1 MHFINNIRKILFPFY
16 KEKNI
21 REILKILNAERKNE
35 AMLVG
40 GCVRNFLNNE
50 KIGDI
55 DIATIFTPDEIIKKF
70 SKKDFKIIK
79 SGIDHGTIT
88 LSNEGKNF
96 EITTL
101 REDVVTDGRHA
112 KVSFTKDWKKDSERR
127 DFTINSIYLDQ
138 NGKIYDPQNGVQNLK
153 DKVVK
158 FIGDPQKRIEEDY
171 LRILRFLRFSI
182 QYHDFSK
189 DDQTFKIIKRNI
201 NGIIKLSKE
210 RILSELMKIINLNN
224 IIDFISK
231 REFYEIFKIIFPEL
245 KYLDRLK
252 YIKKNDYKKFIQ
264 SEKNLTLA
272 LAMVDNTD
280 NHIYFSHKYKIS
292 NNLKEYLNFFHEY
305 FYETKKNKK
314 FFKEEIKK
322 NIFYHGKN
330 KILSLAKFYFISNS
344 KKNYQELDDILNK
357 IHSTNIPIFPITG
370 NYLIEQGIKSG
381 KRIGEVLKKIEKKWV
396 ENDFKLKEE
405 DLKNLI
411 NKYN

>member
-1 MHFINNIRKILFPFY
+1 MI
-16 KEKNI
+16 
-21 REILKILNAERKNE
+21 
-35 AMLVG
+35 
-40 GCVRNFLNNE
+40 
-50 KIGDI
+50 
-55 DIATIFTPDEIIKKF
+55 
-70 SKKDFKIIK
+70 
-79 SGIDHGTIT
+79 
-88 LSNEGKNF
+88 
-96 EITTL
+96 
-101 REDVVTDGRHA
+101 
-112 KVSFTKDWKKDSERR
+112 
-127 DFTINSIYLDQ
+127 
-138 NGKIYDPQNGVQNLK
+138 
-153 DKVVK
+153 
-158 FIGDPQKRIEEDY
+158 
-171 LRILRFLRFSI
+171 
-182 QYHDFSK
+182 
-189 DDQTFKIIKRNI
+189 
-201 NGIIKLSKE
+201 
-210 RILSELMKIINLNN
+210 
-224 IIDFISK
+224 
-231 REFYEIFKIIFPEL
+231 
-245 KYLDRLK
+245 
-252 YIKKNDYKKFIQ
+252 
-264 SEKNLTLA
+264 LA